1 MEEIE
6 KSLVAEVRDDFRT
19 RQAQRRAYDAQW
31 RLNLNYLTGKQYCD
45 MTANGDIKTQEK
57 LFDWQQQEAFNHIA
71 TIIESRHSKLL
82 KIRPRLNVFPASNDP
97 SDVKTAETCK
107 KILDSVCNTED
118 MSKVISDTTRWSE
131 TCGTAFYKIIWNS
144 SAGRTITTNPSQ
156 VVQNA
161 SENDTFRH
169 SSTSFDINLQNST
182 NADNVLQNAS
192 ENDMARQNAE
202 EFDNNRQNASESD
215 SIQHNSTTNASFVQN
230 AIFNTGDVQV
240 ICVPPFE
247 IYPETSAVENVEDL
261 RSIIHAR
268 AYHVDEIKSTWGV
281 DVEGEDVDIFM
292 LNGFVPGQGMENLT
306 GKRNYA
312 VVLEKYEAPSAH
324 FPNGRL
330 IIVAGDKLLYFGEL
344 PYMNGT
350 SGKRGFPFVKQ
361 TSCSGI
367 GCFWGTSIIERL
379 IPVQRAYNSV
389 KNRKAEHLAR
399 ASIGVLAVEDGS
411 VDVDNLEED
420 GLCPGKV
427 LVYRQGA
434 NLPEFL
440 EGESEPF
447 DFFEEEKTLLDE
459 FSSISGVSDMFFD
472 NYLSKQISG
481 NALELMI
488 EQDESRML
496 ATIDNARSA
505 VKLVGK
511 HILRLYRQFAGVPM
525 LARIVGDSGNMEV
538 FYFSRSD
545 ISSDD
550 VTIDVRNDV
559 YDSYVQKKQL
569 VLELLDRGVFDGPD
583 GKILPAMRLKIA
595 ELVGLS
601 DWMEIL

>member
-144 SAGRTITTNPSQ
+144 SAGRTITTNPSRI
-156 VVQNA
+156 VQNA
-161 SENDTFRH
+161 SESDRIVHNAGENDT
-169 SSTSFDINLQNST
+169 T
-182 NADNVLQNAS
+182 
-192 ENDMARQNAE
+192 RQNAGE
-202 EFDNNRQNASESD
+202 NDTTRQNASESD
-215 SIQHNSTTNASFVQN
+215 SIQHETTPNDNFVQTATMGDGFVQN
-230 AIFNTGDVQV
+230 TTFNTGDVQV
-240 ICVPPFE
+240 LCVPPFE

-306 GKRNYA
+306 GKKNYA

-525 LARIVGDSGNMEV
+525 LARIVGDKGDMEV

-601 DWMEIL
+601 DWMELL

>member
-6 KSLVAEVRDDFRT
+6 KSLVAEVRDDFRA

-45 MTANGDIKTQEK
+45 TTANGDIKTQEK

-144 SAGRTITTNPSQ
+144 SAGRTITTNSSRI
-156 VVQNA
+156 VQNA
-161 SENDTFRH
+161 G
-169 SSTSFDINLQNST
+169 
-182 NADNVLQNAS
+182 
-192 ENDMARQNAE
+192 ENDMPRQI
-202 EFDNNRQNASESD
+202 ASESD
-215 SIQHNSTTNASFVQN
+215 TIRHTSTPSDNFVQTSTMDDSFVQN
-230 AIFNTGDVQV
+230 TTFNTGDVQV
-240 ICVPPFE
+240 LCVPPFE

-525 LARIVGDSGNMEV
+525 LARIVGDKGDMEV

-595 ELVGLS
+595 ELVGLQ
-601 DWMEIL
+601 DWFELV

>member
-161 SENDTFRH
+161 GES
-169 SSTSFDINLQNST
+169 
-182 NADNVLQNAS
+182 
-192 ENDMARQNAE
+192 DMPG
-202 EFDNNRQNASESD
+202 QNASESD
-215 SIQHNSTTNASFVQN
+215 SIQHETTQNDNFVQTATMGDGFVQN
-230 AIFNTGDVQV
+230 TTFNTGDVQV
-240 ICVPPFE
+240 LCVPPFE

-306 GKRNYA
+306 GKKNYA

-525 LARIVGDSGNMEV
+525 IARIVGDKGDMEV

>member
-161 SENDTFRH
+161 GES
-169 SSTSFDINLQNST
+169 
-182 NADNVLQNAS
+182 
-192 ENDMARQNAE
+192 DMPG
-202 EFDNNRQNASESD
+202 QNASESD
-215 SIQHNSTTNASFVQN
+215 SIQHETTQNDNFVQTSTMDDSFVQN
-230 AIFNTGDVQV
+230 TTFNTGDVQV
-240 ICVPPFE
+240 LCVPPFE

-306 GKRNYA
+306 GKKNYA

-525 LARIVGDSGNMEV
+525 IARIVGDKGDMEV

-595 ELVGLS
+595 ELVGLQ
-601 DWMEIL
+601 DWFELL